1 MNIAYFKDMD
11 SLYVEISP
19 ESPAHTWEAHAGIVL
34 NMSEDGRVVGI
45 EIEKASQTTNLDILK
60 IGGFPGQVEVI
71 DTNTSGTTH

>member
-19 ESPAHTWEAHAGIVL
+19 ESPAHRWEAHAGIVL
-34 NMSEDGRVVGI
+34 NMSADGRVVGI
-45 EIEKASQTTNLDILK
+45 EIEKASQATNLDILK
-60 IGGFPGQVEVI
+60 VGGFPGQVEVI

>member
-34 NMSEDGRVVGI
+34 NMSEDGRVIGI
-45 EIEKASQTTNLDILK
+45 EIEKASQATNLDILK

>member
-19 ESPAHTWEAHAGIVL
+19 ESPSHSWEAHAGIVL
-34 NMSEDGRVVGI
+34 NLSEDGRVVGI
-45 EIEKASQTTNLDILK
+45 EIEKASQATNLDILK

>member
-34 NMSEDGRVVGI
+34 NLSEDGRVVGI
-45 EIEKASQTTNLDILK
+45 EIEKASQATNLDILK
-60 IGGFPGQVEVI
+60 IGGFPGRVEVI

>member
-34 NMSEDGRVVGI
+34 NMSKDGRVIGI
-45 EIEKASQTTNLDILK
+45 EIEKASQATNLDILK

>member
-11 SLYVEISP
+11 SLYLEISP
-19 ESPAHTWEAHAGIVL
+19 ESPAHTWEAHAGVVL

-45 EIEKASQTTNLDILK
+45 EIEHASQATNLDILK

-71 DTNTSGTTH
+71 DTNASGSTH